1 MVGAAP
7 GHQVHN
13 AHGGDADQQQRLTAH
28 VQALVDRQHGGD
40 GDEESGC
47 AAAVQMADDSD
58 DAGHQGNTDD
68 VVADLLHQGI
78 DDLVEHACIGHD
90 AEEQDG
96 EDEQHRRAVD
106 AGHTGLDK
114 AGHII
119 QRKGAG
125 GHQDDGGDGGDAD
138 ESQCRDCDIAQQ
150 QQDNGIF

>member
-1 MVGAAP
+1 M
-7 GHQVHN
+7 
-13 AHGGDADQQQRLTAH
+13 
-28 VQALVDRQHGGD
+28 
-40 GDEESGC
+40 
-47 AAAVQMADDSD
+47 
-58 DAGHQGNTDD
+58 
-68 VVADLLHQGI
+68 I
-78 DDLVEHACIGHD
+78 FVEHACIGHD

-150 QQDNGIF
+150 QQDNGDDRSEAQQREDSFTHDWYFLSFYPRFYGMRSIPQSLLCSFRF